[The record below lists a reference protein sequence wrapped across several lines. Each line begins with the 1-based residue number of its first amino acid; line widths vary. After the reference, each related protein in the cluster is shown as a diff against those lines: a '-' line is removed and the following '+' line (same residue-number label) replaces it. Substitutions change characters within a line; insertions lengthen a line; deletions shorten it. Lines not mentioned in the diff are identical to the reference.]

1 MALELPALVPMTAR
15 TSVGLLAGAALVV
28 AMVSRTDSLGPGTD
42 VVTYHND
49 VARTGQNLTEPFLTP
64 ATVTMTMFGKLGFL
78 PVDGKVDAQPLYL
91 SAVAM
96 PGRGSLNVLYV
107 ATEHDSLYAF
117 DADAGTLLWRVSVL
131 GTGETTSDGRGCS
144 QVVPEIGITS
154 TPVIDRTRGPNGAIY
169 VIAMSKTSA
178 GQYFQRLHA
187 LDLTTG
193 GELFGG
199 PRAIQATFPG
209 TGDGSVG
216 GTVTFDPKQHKERA
230 ALLLLNGQIITAWSS
245 HCDISPYTGWVMA
258 HDAGSLALSSVLNVT
273 PNGSDGAMWMAG
285 SGPGADAAGNIYI
298 LDGNGTFDTTLD
310 ARGFPSRGNFGN
322 AFLKISSTPG
332 LAIADYF
339 TAFNTVQQSIA
350 DTDLGSGGVVVLPDL
365 VDGSGAVRHLAV
377 GAGKDAHLYV
387 VDRDAMGK
395 WNSVANQIYQDMT
408 GVLSGGVYSTP
419 AYFDRTVYVGAV
431 GDAIKAFSVVNAR
444 LSSSAA
450 SRTVRTF
457 GYPGATPS
465 ISANGTASAILWAV
479 ENTNPAILHAF
490 DARDLSREL
499 YASNQAPGGR
509 DTVGPGNKFITPT
522 IVNGHVYVGTT
533 NGVAIFGL
541 LNPPPDAPTGL
552 RLVP

>member
-1 MALELPALVPMTAR
+1 MTAR
-15 TSVGLLAGAALVV
+15 TSVALLAGAALVV
-28 AMVSRTDSLGPGTD
+28 ALMSRPASLGLGTD

-49 VARTGQNLTEPFLTP
+49 AARTGQNLNESFLTP
-64 ATVTMTMFGKLGFL
+64 ANITMTMFGKLGFL

-96 PGRGSLNVLYV
+96 PGRGSPNVLYV

-154 TPVIDRTRGPNGAIY
+154 TPVIDRTRGPNGVIY
-169 VIAMSKTSA
+169 VVAMSKTSA

-209 TGDGSVG
+209 TGAGSVG

-230 ALLLLNGQIITAWSS
+230 ALLLLNGRIITAWSS
-245 HCDISPYTGWVMA
+245 HCDIAPYTGWVLA
-258 HDAGSLALSSVLNVT
+258 HDAGSLVLSGVLNVT
-273 PNGSDGAMWMAG
+273 PNGSDGAMWMSG
-285 SGPGADAAGNIYI
+285 SGPAADAAGNVYV

-310 ARGFPSRGNFGN
+310 TRGFPSRGDFGN
-322 AFLKISSTPG
+322 AFLKISATAG
-332 LAIADYF
+332 LAVADYF
-339 TAFNTVQQSIA
+339 VAFNTVQQSNA
-350 DTDLGSGGVVVLPDL
+350 DQDLGSGGAVVLPDL

-395 WNSVANQIYQDMT
+395 WNGVANQIYQDMT
-408 GVLSGGVYSTP
+408 GVLNDGVYSTP
-419 AYFDRTVYVGAV
+419 AYFDDRVYVGAV

-444 LSSSAA
+444 LSASAV

-457 GYPGATPS
+457 PYPGATPA
-465 ISANGTASAILWAV
+465 ISANGTANAILWAV

-499 YASNQAPGGR
+499 YASNQAAGGR
-509 DTVGPGNKFITPT
+509 DTVGTGNKFITPT

-541 LNPPPDAPTGL
+541 LNPPPAAPTGL
-552 RLVP
+552 RIVP